1 MMLLRAPGFLLRFVS
16 SAILR
21 YQALCSAT
29 YFLLSPQAKRGP
41 ELVSLPLN
49 GQKELPLSM

>member
-1 MMLLRAPGFLLRFVS
+1 MLLRAPGFLLRFVS

-29 YFLLSPQAKRGP
+29 YFLLSQAKRGP

>member
-1 MMLLRAPGFLLRFVS
+1 MLLRAPGFLLRFVS

-49 GQKELPLSM
+49 GQKERPLSM